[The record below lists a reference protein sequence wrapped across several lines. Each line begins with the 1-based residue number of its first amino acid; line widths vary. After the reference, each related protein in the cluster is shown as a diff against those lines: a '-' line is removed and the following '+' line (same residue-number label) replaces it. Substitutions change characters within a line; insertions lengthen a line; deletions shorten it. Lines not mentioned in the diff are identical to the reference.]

1 MSFIASLFGGGSS
14 RSSAPA
20 AQPQPQQQQQAA
32 EEQKKEEQA
41 AVNPSVAA
49 KSLALY
55 NTAGGSR
62 GLLGNV
68 TVGRR
73 ALLSGF

>member
-1 MSFIASLFGGGSS
+1 MSFIASLFGGGHK
-14 RSSAPA
+14 SSAPA
-20 AQPQPQQQQQAA
+20 AQPQQQQQQQQAA

>member
-20 AQPQPQQQQQAA
+20 AQPQQQQQQQAA

>member
-1 MSFIASLFGGGSS
+1 MSFIASLFGGGHK
-14 RSSAPA
+14 SSAPA